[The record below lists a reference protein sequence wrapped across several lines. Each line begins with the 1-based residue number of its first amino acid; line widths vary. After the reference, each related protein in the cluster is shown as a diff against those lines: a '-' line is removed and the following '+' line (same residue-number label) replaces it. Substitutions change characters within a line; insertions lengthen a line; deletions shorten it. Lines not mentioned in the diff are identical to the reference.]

1 MGEKFAARRR
11 QPHARGVCSPL
22 STASLLLHWTTA
34 SVLVKSRPKFIL
46 MTPTCSQ
53 CKRVIPDA
61 DVNVATDV
69 AFCRACNIAHKL
81 SSLVHGVTLDEV
93 DLGRPPEGTWRRGSG
108 IGVAIGATHR
118 SVGMAFATLAF
129 ALFWNGIVSVFVLLA
144 LSSTLQH
151 LNVPTPDWF
160 PAPKMNGGA
169 IGVGMTIFLWIFLT
183 PFIAVGLAMAAAFVS
198 ALGGRTEIQI
208 RQGEGVVF
216 TGIGSI
222 GWRRRFNLETAVET
236 RCHLEV
242 ADGPRNPTA
251 PQFIFRVT
259 SAICIRGC
267 NQNDALDFRGSN
279 CRF

>member
-1 MGEKFAARRR
+1 
-11 QPHARGVCSPL
+11 
-22 STASLLLHWTTA
+22 
-34 SVLVKSRPKFIL
+34 

-61 DVNVATDV
+61 DVIVATDV

-208 RQGEGVVF
+208 RQSEGLVF

-222 GWRRRFNLETAVET
+222 GWRRRFNA
-236 RCHLEV
+236 
-242 ADGPRNPTA
+242 
-251 PQFIFRVT
+251 
-259 SAICIRGC
+259 
-267 NQNDALDFRGSN
+267 
-279 CRF
+279 